1 MAKDNELKQRLATY
15 GLSVK
20 DLSEEQL
27 ARAKRDCK
35 EGAVDGFFSSNDLIR
50 LTLKRR

>member
-1 MAKDNELKQRLATY
+1 MAKENELKKRLATY
-15 GLSVK
+15 GLTTE

-27 ARAKRDCK
+27 TRAKRDCK

-50 LTLKRR
+50 MTLKRR